1 MSAVAPANVRRML
14 RLPAVSERIQL
25 SKSTI
30 KRLIDRREFPLPVC
44 LSPATRAWFED
55 EIDNWLRQREQARG

>member
-14 RLPAVSERIQL
+14 RLPDVAERISL

-30 KRLIDRREFPLPVC
+30 KRLIDRGEFPRPVC
-44 LSPATRAWFED
+44 LSPATRAFFED
-55 EIDNWLRQREQARG
+55 EVDNWLRQREQARG